1 MSVLWGLASSEEAQ
15 FPPYCLG
22 ESENSA
28 TNV

>member
-15 FPPYCLG
+15 LLPYCPG